1 MTSMI
6 ADIVCVA
13 NAIVYVS
20 YELVIWFVVNV
31 GRKNVGIWRR
41 INVDDF
47 DVDVEAGTS
56 NFCVNLIR
64 ELEDW
69 IPTWKVV
76 PLFEVE

>member
-1 MTSMI
+1 MI
-6 ADIVCVA
+6 ADVVCVA
-13 NAIVYVS
+13 NAVVYVS
-20 YELVIWFVVNV
+20 YELITWFIVNV
-31 GRKNVGIWRR
+31 GHKNVGIWRR

-56 NFCVNLIR
+56 NFCVDLIR

-76 PLFEVE
+76 TLFEVE

>member
-1 MTSMI
+1 MI
-6 ADIVCVA
+6 ADVICVA
-13 NAIVYVS
+13 NTVVEVS
-20 YELVIWFVVNV
+20 YELVTWFVVNV

-64 ELEDW
+64 EWEDW

>member
-1 MTSMI
+1 MI
-6 ADIVCVA
+6 ADVVCVV
-13 NAIVYVS
+13 NAVVYVS
-20 YELVIWFVVNV
+20 YELVTWFIVNI
-31 GRKNVGIWRR
+31 GRKNVWIWQR

-56 NFCVNLIR
+56 NFCVDLIR

>member
-1 MTSMI
+1 MI
-6 ADIVCVA
+6 ADVVCVA
-13 NAIVYVS
+13 NAVVYVS
-20 YELVIWFVVNV
+20 YELVTWFVVNV
-31 GRKNVGIWRR
+31 GRKNVRIWQR

-56 NFCVNLIR
+56 NFCVDLIR

>member
-1 MTSMI
+1 MI
-6 ADIVCVA
+6 ADVVYVV
-13 NAIVYVS
+13 NVVVYVS
-20 YELVIWFVVNV
+20 YELVTWFVVSE

-56 NFCVNLIR
+56 NFCVDLIR

-76 PLFEVE
+76 PLLEVE

>member
-1 MTSMI
+1 MI
-6 ADIVCVA
+6 IDVVCVA
-13 NAIVYVS
+13 NAVVYVS
-20 YELVIWFVVNV
+20 YELITWFVVNV
-31 GRKNVGIWRR
+31 GRKNVGVWRR

-47 DVDVEAGTS
+47 NVDVEAGTS
-56 NFCVNLIR
+56 NFCVDLIR

>member
-1 MTSMI
+1 MI
-6 ADIVCVA
+6 DDVVCVV
-13 NAIVYVS
+13 NAVIYVS
-20 YELVIWFVVNV
+20 YELVTWFIVNV

-56 NFCVNLIR
+56 NFCVDLIR

>member
-1 MTSMI
+1 MI
-6 ADIVCVA
+6 ADVVCVA

-20 YELVIWFVVNV
+20 YELVTWFVVNV
-31 GRKNVGIWRR
+31 GRKNVGIWGR

>member
-1 MTSMI
+1 MM
-6 ADIVCVA
+6 ADVVCVA
-13 NAIVYVS
+13 NAVVYVS
-20 YELVIWFVVNV
+20 YELVTWFVVNV
-31 GRKNVGIWRR
+31 GRKIVGIWRQ

-47 DVDVEAGTS
+47 DVDIEPSTS
-56 NFCVNLIR
+56 NFYVNLIR

>member
-1 MTSMI
+1 MI
-6 ADIVCVA
+6 ADVVCVA

-20 YELVIWFVVNV
+20 YELVTWFVVNV
-31 GRKNVGIWRR
+31 GRKNVRIWRR

-47 DVDVEAGTS
+47 DVDIEAGTS
-56 NFCVNLIR
+56 NFCVDLIR

-69 IPTWKVV
+69 IPTWEVM

>member
-1 MTSMI
+1 MV
-6 ADIVCVA
+6 ADVVCVA

-20 YELVIWFVVNV
+20 YELVTWFVVNI
-31 GRKNVGIWRR
+31 GRKNVGIWQQ

-47 DVDVEAGTS
+47 DVDIDIEAGTS
-56 NFCVNLIR
+56 NFCVDLIR

-69 IPTWKVV
+69 IPTWKVM

>member
-1 MTSMI
+1 MI
-6 ADIVCVA
+6 ADVVCVA

-20 YELVIWFVVNV
+20 YELVTWFVVNV
-31 GRKNVGIWRR
+31 GRKNVGIWGR

-47 DVDVEAGTS
+47 NVDVEEGTS
-56 NFCVNLIR
+56 NFCVDLIR

>member
-1 MTSMI
+1 MI
-6 ADIVCVA
+6 ADVVCVA
-13 NAIVYVS
+13 NAVVYVS
-20 YELVIWFVVNV
+20 YELVTWFVVNI
-31 GRKNVGIWRR
+31 GLKNVGIWRR
-41 INVDDF
+41 INVDYF

-56 NFCVNLIR
+56 NFCVDLIR

>member
-1 MTSMI
+1 MI
-6 ADIVCVA
+6 ADVVCVA
-13 NAIVYVS
+13 NAVVYVS
-20 YELVIWFVVNV
+20 YELVTWFIVNV
-31 GRKNVGIWRR
+31 GRKNVGIWRQ

-47 DVDVEAGTS
+47 DVDVEASTS
-56 NFCVNLIR
+56 NFCVDLIR

>member
-1 MTSMI
+1 MI
-6 ADIVCVA
+6 ADVVCVA
-13 NAIVYVS
+13 NAVVYVS
-20 YELVIWFVVNV
+20 YELVTWFIVNV
-31 GRKNVGIWRR
+31 GRKNVGIWRQ

-47 DVDVEAGTS
+47 NVDVEAGTS
-56 NFCVNLIR
+56 NFCVDLIR

>member
-1 MTSMI
+1 MI
-6 ADIVCVA
+6 ADVVCVA

-20 YELVIWFVVNV
+20 YELVTWFIVNV

-47 DVDVEAGTS
+47 DVDIEAGTS
-56 NFCVNLIR
+56 NFCVDLIR

-76 PLFEVE
+76 PLLEVE

>member
-1 MTSMI
+1 MI
-6 ADIVCVA
+6 ADVVCVA

-20 YELVIWFVVNV
+20 YELVTWFVVNL
-31 GRKNVGIWRR
+31 GCKNVGIWRR

-56 NFCVNLIR
+56 NFCINLIR

>member
-1 MTSMI
+1 MI
-6 ADIVCVA
+6 ADVVCVA
-13 NAIVYVS
+13 NAVVYVS
-20 YELVIWFVVNV
+20 YELVTWFIVNV
-31 GRKNVGIWRR
+31 GRKNVRIWRR

-47 DVDVEAGTS
+47 DVDVEASTS
-56 NFCVNLIR
+56 NFCVDLIR

>member
-1 MTSMI
+1 MI
-6 ADIVCVA
+6 ADVVCVV
-13 NAIVYVS
+13 NAVVWVS
-20 YELVIWFVVNV
+20 YELVTWFIVNV
-31 GRKNVGIWRR
+31 GHKNVRIWRR

-47 DVDVEAGTS
+47 NVDVEAGTS
-56 NFCVNLIR
+56 NFCVDLIR

>member
-1 MTSMI
+1 MI
-6 ADIVCVA
+6 ADVVCVA
-13 NAIVYVS
+13 NAVVYVS
-20 YELVIWFVVNV
+20 YELVTWFIVNV

-76 PLFEVE
+76 PLFEVK

>member
-1 MTSMI
+1 MI
-6 ADIVCVA
+6 ADVVCVA

-20 YELVIWFVVNV
+20 YELVTWFVVNV

-56 NFCVNLIR
+56 NFCVDLIR

>member
-1 MTSMI
+1 MI
-6 ADIVCVA
+6 ADVVCVA

-20 YELVIWFVVNV
+20 YELITWFVVNV
-31 GRKNVGIWRR
+31 GRKNVRIWRR

-56 NFCVNLIR
+56 NFCVDLIK

>member
-1 MTSMI
+1 MI
-6 ADIVCVA
+6 ADVVCVA
-13 NAIVYVS
+13 NAVVYVS
-20 YELVIWFVVNV
+20 YELVTWFVVNV
-31 GRKNVGIWRR
+31 GRKNVRIWRR

-47 DVDVEAGTS
+47 DVDIEAGTS
-56 NFCVNLIR
+56 NFCVDLIW

>member
-1 MTSMI
+1 MI
-6 ADIVCVA
+6 ADAVCVA

-20 YELVIWFVVNV
+20 YELVTWFVVNI
-31 GRKNVGIWRR
+31 GRKNVGIWRQ

-56 NFCVNLIR
+56 NFGIDLIR

-76 PLFEVE
+76 PYFEVE

>member
-1 MTSMI
+1 MPLYRCRIT
-6 ADIVCVA
+6 
-13 NAIVYVS
+13 
-20 YELVIWFVVNV
+20 WFVVNV
-31 GRKNVGIWRR
+31 GRKNIGIWRQ

-56 NFCVNLIR
+56 NFCVDLIR

>member
-1 MTSMI
+1 MI
-6 ADIVCVA
+6 ADVVCVA

-20 YELVIWFVVNV
+20 YELVTWFIVNV
-31 GRKNVGIWRR
+31 GRKNVGIWQR

-56 NFCVNLIR
+56 NFCIDLIR
-64 ELEDW
+64 EFEDW

-76 PLFEVE
+76 PLFEVR